1 MHNYFCGWYYR
12 CQSEQQTLA
21 VIPSVHRTRE
31 SKFCTI
37 QMITDK
43 EPRPV
48 SFAVDSILFF
58 VFQIANCKA

>member
-31 SKFCTI
+31 SKFCAI
-37 QMITDK
+37 QLITGTQ
-43 EPRPV
+43 
-48 SFAVDSILFF
+48 SFLIPYPYSDFHRKDN
-58 VFQIANCKA
+58 QINQIF